1 MNETYET
8 KLTKKEQYEWL
19 LNLMKGWQKAYD
31 EGHPIISDIEWDDYY
46 TNLLRLEKE
55 LEYADPESPSQK
67 IHYDV
72 VNELKK
78 VEHNHPMLSLD
89 KTKDIE
95 EIYDFIADH
104 DWICMAKMD
113 GLTCSLHYRG
123 GRLVRAETR
132 GNGVIGED
140 ITHNAYKIPS
150 IPKTIDS
157 MYDTVVDGEIIC
169 TYENFEKFST
179 EYSNPRNFASG
190 SIRLLDSNECAKRG
204 LIFVAWD
211 MINGYNRK
219 EDDPRNIATLQHPLA
234 ITNEE
239 ILQMSEKEIEIFIK
253 QNSKSEPITLSEKLM
268 ALYQLGFTIVPAR
281 VPLFEYGDT
290 FEETIEEL
298 KNYCKKLS
306 YPIDGLVFKYN
317 NCEEYDAMGRTEHHF
332 KGGLAYKFY
341 DELYETEL
349 VDIEWSMGR
358 TGVLTPVAIY
368 KDIDIE
374 GATCNRASLHNV
386 SVMNELLGQ
395 PFVGQKLRI
404 FRANQIIPQVYD
416 AEDSPYTISTL
427 RIKNCPIC
435 RQELELKNNDGVLTL
450 YCPNETCEG
459 KTLNKLVHFC
469 GKKGLDIKGLS
480 DATLEKLMDWGWV
493 ENIHHIFELKSH
505 RQEWINKPGFGI
517 KSVDRI
523 LAAIEESKNCTLAQF
538 ISSLGIPLIGISV
551 AKDLAKNFYDY
562 CEFRDAIIDN
572 YPFYRLPNFGEA
584 KHFAIMN
591 YDYEKAD
598 YIHTKYLNVTN
609 ENNKEINKS
618 LDGLIL
624 CVTGK
629 LQFFKNRAE
638 LKEKIEN
645 LGGKVTDSVSSKTNY
660 LVNNDINSTSSK
672 NKTAKQ
678 LGIPIITEQQLMEMI
693 N

>member
-1 MNETYET
+1 MYET
-8 KLTKKEQYEWL
+8 WETNLTKKEQYKWL
-19 LNLMKGWQKAYD
+19 LNLMKGWQQKYD
-31 EGHPIISDIEWDDYY
+31 EGHPIISDFEWDDYY
-46 TNLLRLEKE
+46 TTLLRLEKE
-55 LEYADPESPSQK
+55 LGYVDPESPSQK

-95 EIYDFIADH
+95 EIKTFVNGH

-132 GNGVIGED
+132 GNGIIGED
-140 ITHNAYKIPS
+140 ITHNAYKISS

-157 MYDTVVDGEIIC
+157 NYDTVIDGEIIC

-211 MINGYNRK
+211 MINGYDK
-219 EDDPRNIATLQHPLA
+219 F
-234 ITNEE
+234 NEE
-239 ILQMSEKEIEIFIK
+239 DIWPS
-253 QNSKSEPITLSEKLM
+253 TLGGKLE
-268 ALYQLGFTIVPAR
+268 ALYHLGFTVVPHF
-281 VPLFEYGDT
+281 LKEDFENLEDT
-290 FEETIEEL
+290 IDNL
-298 KNYCKKLS
+298 KRITKTEG

-317 NCEEYDAMGRTEHHF
+317 ICKEYNVAGRTEHHF

-341 DELYETEL
+341 DGLYETEL

-374 GATCNRASLHNV
+374 GAVCNRASLHNV

-416 AEDSPYTISTL
+416 AEKSPYTVSTL
-427 RIKNCPIC
+427 RIKNCPVC
-435 RQELELKNNDGVLTL
+435 GQELELNNNDGVLTL
-450 YCPNETCEG
+450 YCPNEDCEG

-480 DATLEKLMDWGWV
+480 EATLEKLMDWGWV
-493 ENIHHIFELKSH
+493 ENIHHIFELKNY
-505 RQEWINKPGFGI
+505 RQEWINKSGFGI

-523 LAAIEESKNCTLAQF
+523 LAAIEASKNCTFAQF

-551 AKDLAKNFYDY
+551 AKDLAKKFYNY
-562 CEFRDAIIDN
+562 CEFRDAITDN

-584 KHFAIMN
+584 KHFAIMHF
-591 YDYEKAD
+591 DYETAD
-598 YIHTKYLNVTN
+598 FIYSKYLNVVN
-609 ENNKEINKS
+609 ENQNDNKNLNQPLKDKIFV
-618 LDGLIL
+618 I
-624 CVTGK
+624 TGK
-629 LQFFKNRAE
+629 LQTYKNRTE
-638 LKEKIEN
+638 LKNEIEKF
-645 LGGKVTDSVSSKTNY
+645 GGKVTDSVSSKTTY
-660 LVNNDINSTSSK
+660 LINNDIESTSSK

-678 LGIPIITEQQLMEMI
+678 LGIPIITEQQFKDMI